1 MRRVMKAVL
10 LAVVLGTV
18 GCASSRLER
27 APTLPALAEP
37 LPEVVLGEGRTPGA
51 PRLTLTR
58 VAHSS
63 VLLEFDGV
71 RILTDPWFT
80 QRAGYFQG
88 EPLAFA
94 PESLPHLDGVVVSHG
109 HYDHYDLEGL
119 KGYPDRE
126 LPLVVAP
133 GMAEAAREAGFT
145 QVHELAPWQSV
156 DVGGVKVTATPGKH
170 GVPENTYVLEARG
183 FTVFFGG
190 DSLLIPEM
198 EEIARRFPSID
209 LALLPVNGLKVRP
222 MFNHQVVM
230 TAEEAA
236 DLCALLKPRLAVP
249 LHYRYTAG
257 AFRDAVLLKY
267 DGTPERFERAVRE
280 RAPATRVVV
289 LATGQPLPLVGGAAP
304 ARGHS
309 PSEAR
314 SESPEY
320 P

>member
-1 MRRVMKAVL
+1 MERKLMAMWAAV
-10 LAVVLGTV
+10 ALGTA
-18 GCASSRLER
+18 GCAAGRLER

-37 LPEVVLGEGRTPGA
+37 LPEVVLGEGETAGA

-58 VAHSS
+58 VAHSA
-63 VLLEFDGV
+63 VLLDFDGV

-80 QRAGYFQG
+80 QREGYFQG
-88 EPLAFA
+88 EPVALA
-94 PESLPHLDGVVVSHG
+94 PEALPHLDGVVASHG

-145 QVHELAPWQSV
+145 RVHELAPWQSV

-198 EEIARRFPSID
+198 GEIARRFPSID

-222 MFNHQVVM
+222 LFNMQVVM

-236 DLCALLKPRLAVP
+236 DLCALLKPRVAVP
-249 LHYRYTAG
+249 MHYRFTAG

-280 RAPATRVVV
+280 RAPATRVHV
-289 LATGQPLPLVGGAAP
+289 LATGQPLPLARGGAS
-304 ARGHS
+304 ARRHS
-309 PSEAR
+309 PSEAMPG
-314 SESPEY
+314 SSP
-320 P
+320 